1 MIYLYLSICF
11 LEQKHPKL
19 KDSQPNHMNN
29 RQDYHACNHC
39 YCCYA
44 RMVPPIG
51 DGIYISI
58 AQVLLSI
65 DILQYATS
73 TCNASSIVLCILF
86 FNTCLI
92 TGVAFTQPSSSP
104 IRYTVYNVARII
116 YILNRRKI
124 LLSKMTLFLTFY
136 IIYQLT

>member
-1 MIYLYLSICF
+1 MIYLYFSICF
-11 LEQKHPKL
+11 LEQKHPEL
-19 KDSQPNHMNN
+19 KYSQPNHMNN
-29 RQDYHACNHC
+29 RQDYHPCNHC

-44 RMVPPIG
+44 RMVSPIG

-73 TCNASSIVLCILF
+73 ICNASSVVLCILF
-86 FNTCLI
+86 FNTYLI

-136 IIYQLT
+136 MIYQLT